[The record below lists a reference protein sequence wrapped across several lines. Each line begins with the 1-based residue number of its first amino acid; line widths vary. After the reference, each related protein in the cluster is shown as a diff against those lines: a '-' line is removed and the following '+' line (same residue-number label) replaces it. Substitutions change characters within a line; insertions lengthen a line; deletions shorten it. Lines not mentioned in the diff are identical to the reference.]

1 MKPAPFD
8 YHAPKSLDEA
18 VGLMGRL
25 DNAKIL
31 AGGQSLVP
39 MMNFRYLIVDHLV
52 DLQYLD
58 ELAGISVSGGVLR
71 IGAMTRQR
79 DIEFSPLVPEHCPL
93 LTEALKNVGHR
104 QTRNRGTI
112 GGSLAHA
119 DPAAE
124 QPTVCATHDAVIE
137 IVGPRGKRK
146 LPFAEF
152 SQGFM
157 ATAVE
162 PDEIL
167 AAIELPLWPKGHG
180 YGFREFA
187 RRHGDFAIAGAAVL
201 VAADPSGIV
210 TRAAVTLCGVV
221 TAPLRLP
228 AAEAA
233 LVGKPLD
240 RAAIRAA
247 AACAR
252 DVEDA
257 ISDIHASADYRK
269 HLAEVLIARALIDAG
284 RRAGINLPE
293 AA

>member
-8 YHAPKSLDEA
+8 YHAPNSLAEA
-18 VGLMGRL
+18 VGLMGTL

-52 DLQYLD
+52 DLQYVE
-58 ELAGISVSGGVLR
+58 ELAGISVSNGTLR

-124 QPTVCATHDAVIE
+124 QPMVCATHDAMIE
-137 IVGPRGKRK
+137 IVGPRGRRK

-152 SQGFM
+152 SAGFM

-167 AAIELPLWPKGHG
+167 AAIEIPLWPKGHG
-180 YGFREFA
+180 YDFHEFA
-187 RRHGDFAIAGAAVL
+187 RRHGDFAIAAAAVL
-201 VAADPSGIV
+201 LTADTSGTV
-210 TRAAVTLCGVV
+210 TRAAVTLGGVV
-221 TAPLRLP
+221 VTPLRLP

-233 LVGKPLD
+233 LVGRKLD

-247 AACAR
+247 AATAR

-257 ISDIHASADYRK
+257 IADIHAGADYRK
-269 HLAEVLIARALIDAG
+269 HLAEVLIARALLDAG
-284 RRAGINLPE
+284 RRAGVTIPD